1 MTRLAVGSDADA
13 LARIHVETWRV
24 AYRGMLPDD
33 YLDSLR
39 VEPRIGW
46 WRRFLRDGATVY
58 VAEEAR
64 EVVGFCS
71 VGSSQD
77 EGWGEVFAIYVH
89 PSRWDEGHGGGL
101 LDAGEGSLRDGG
113 FSRALLWVLESNARA
128 RRFYERRGWSLGKP
142 FRVEEIGGV
151 QVGEVRYQTEL

>member
-1 MTRLAVGSDADA
+1 MTRLALGADADA
-13 LARIHVETWRV
+13 LARVQVDTWRV

-33 YLDSLR
+33 YLDSLQ
-39 VEPRIGW
+39 VEPRIGR
-46 WRRFLRDGATVY
+46 WRRFLRDGATVH
-58 VAEEAR
+58 VADEAG

-71 VGSSQD
+71 VGSSGD

-89 PSRWDEGHGGGL
+89 PSRWDEGHGGEL
-101 LDAGEGSLRDGG
+101 LEAGEGSLRDHG

-128 RRFYERRGWSLGKP
+128 REFYERRGWSLGKP